1 MDPVLIGFIVYLLAI
16 LFVGF
21 VTFRLT
27 RTLADYLLAGR
38 KLGPWV
44 VAFSER
50 ASGESAWL
58 LIGLPGAAFA
68 SGLLDFWV
76 VVGCVSGII
85 FSWLVISRRLRDLCG
100 KLDVLTL
107 PNMFETRFRDG
118 SHSLRI
124 VSSLIITFF
133 FTFYVAAQFIG
144 AGKVLNATF
153 GISEIT
159 GMLIGAGIILF
170 YTIMGGFYAVAWTDL
185 VQGIL
190 MFCTLTILPLA
201 GLIELGGPAAMAEK
215 LAGLD
220 PALMSVN
227 GGLSGWTLAASI
239 IGGLSWGLGYMGQP
253 HLLARYIAI
262 RKTEDLKKSAAI
274 AISWAIPAFTGAFII
289 GLVGYGIFSSDASA
303 MAILADD
310 AEKIMPMLAR
320 TLLPAWLAGIFI
332 SGAIAAMMSTADS
345 QLLVTTSA
353 ISEDIYHNLVKRD
366 APQVKLIL
374 LSRIATI
381 VVGIVAFFL
390 ALSSKELVFT
400 MVGFAWAGL
409 GSSFGPAILLT
420 LWWKRTTRQGVLAG
434 MITGAVTT
442 IIWSKTDLLSS
453 LVTERFSSFLLAL
466 AAVVLVSLL
475 TRMDEKA
482 LRQAD

>member
-1 MDPVLIGFIVYLLAI
+1 MDPVLIGFIVYLFVI

-21 VTFRLT
+21 ATYKLT
-27 RTLADYLLAGR
+27 RTLADFLLAGR

-68 SGLLDFWV
+68 AGLLDFWV
-76 VVGCVSGII
+76 VVGCVAGII
-85 FSWLVISRRLRDLCG
+85 FSWLVISRRLRALCG

-107 PNMFETRFRDG
+107 PNMFETRFLDE

-124 VSSLIITFF
+124 VSSIIITFF

-153 GISEIT
+153 GITELT

-185 VQGIL
+185 IQGIL

-201 GLIELGGPAAMAEK
+201 GIIELGGPGAMADK
-215 LAGLD
+215 LSGID

-227 GGLSGWTLAASI
+227 GGLAGWALVASI

-262 RKTEDLKKSAAI
+262 RKTDELKKGARI
-274 AISWAIPAFTGAFII
+274 AISWAIPAFTGAFVI
-289 GLVGYGIFSSDASA
+289 GLVGYGIFSNDASA
-303 MAILADD
+303 MAILNDD

-320 TLLPAWLAGIFI
+320 ALLPAWLAGIFI

-353 ISEDIYHNLVKRD
+353 ISEDIYHNLVQRD
-366 APQVKLIL
+366 APQEKLVL
-374 LSRIATI
+374 LSRAATVI
-381 VVGIVAFFL
+381 IGVVAFFL

-409 GSSFGPAILLT
+409 GSSFGPALLLT

-442 IIWSKTDLLSS
+442 IVWSKTDILSS

-475 TRMDEKA
+475 TRVDEKA
-482 LRQAD
+482 LRQAA